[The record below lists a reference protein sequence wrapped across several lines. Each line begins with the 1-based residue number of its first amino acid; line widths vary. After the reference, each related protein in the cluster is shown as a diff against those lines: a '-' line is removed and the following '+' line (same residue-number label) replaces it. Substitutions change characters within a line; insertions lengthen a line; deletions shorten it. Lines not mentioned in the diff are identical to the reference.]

1 MQLVSC
7 LGPDCVKS
15 IEPAGK
21 KWYNTRKRKSGVPR
35 MNFKNGEDRNQLILL
50 PDSIDDYVDE
60 NNSVRVIDAY
70 ITSLDLTGLGF
81 SCTQPHDTGRPMY
94 NPKDMLKLYVY
105 GYLNRIR
112 SSRRLETESKRNL
125 EVIWLLRK
133 LSPDHKTIARFRH
146 NNSEALKNVFRD
158 FVKLSMKLEL
168 YGKELVAID
177 GSKFKAVNG
186 KDCNFT
192 KNKLADRLA
201 RIEAKIQEYL
211 DKLNEQDARESD
223 SNTEHTPTEIAA
235 IIKGL
240 ETRKME
246 YEGYR
251 ADMEQAEETQ
261 KSLTD
266 PDSRLMKYHGD
277 TAVCYNVQTAVD
289 SKHKL
294 IVDFEV
300 TTRAQDK
307 NQIGSM
313 AEKAKELLEV
323 ETLTAVADAGYDS
336 ASDIVKCIE
345 NGITPHVAH
354 IAGGDIQVCLETV
367 ESEIPP
373 ILSHTNGRCVYI
385 ARRNLGVCPMGHI
398 LYPSSYKKRP
408 GAALFRNGKACAKC
422 SCKCTTQAYKQ
433 FEVVMKQSEFHKEFD
448 DKNLR
453 VKQITVSSD
462 KELLKQRKCIVEHPF
477 GTIKRTMDA
486 EYLLTKGKQNVRGEF
501 SLTFLAYNLK
511 RVINILGTKQLLAAI
526 NLC

>member
-1 MQLVSC
+1 
-7 LGPDCVKS
+7 
-15 IEPAGK
+15 
-21 KWYNTRKRKSGVPR
+21 
-35 MNFKNGEDRNQLILL
+35 MNYKNGEDRNQLILL
-50 PDSIDDYVDE
+50 PDSIEDYVDQ

-70 ITSLDLTGLGF
+70 IESLDLTALGF
-81 SCTQPHDTGRPMY
+81 LCSQPHDTGRPMY
-94 NPKDMLKLYVY
+94 NPKDMLRLYVY
-105 GYLNRIR
+105 GYLNRVR
-112 SSRRLETESKRNL
+112 SSRRLEMETRRNL
-125 EVIWLLRK
+125 EVIWLMKK

-146 NNSEALKNVFRD
+146 DNSAGLKNVFRD
-158 FVKLSMKLEL
+158 FVKLCMKLEL
-168 YGKELVAID
+168 YGKELVAVD
-177 GSKFKAVNG
+177 GSKFRAVNG
-186 KDCNFT
+186 KDRNFT
-192 KNKLADRLA
+192 RNKLQDRLA
-201 RIEAKIQEYL
+201 RIEAKIQEYM
-211 DKLNEQDARESD
+211 DKMNEQDAQETD
-223 SNTEHTPTEIAA
+223 SNTEHTPAEITAM
-235 IIKGL
+235 IKELG
-240 ETRKME
+240 TRKLE

-307 NQIGSM
+307 NQLGPM

-336 ASDIVKCIE
+336 ASDIVECIE
-345 NGITPHVAH
+345 NGITPHVAR
-354 IAGGDIQVCLETV
+354 IAGGDIQACMETEELE
-367 ESEIPP
+367 IAP
-373 ILSHTNGRCVYI
+373 ILSYTNGRCVYI

-398 LYPSSYKKRP
+398 LYPSSYKKRS

-422 SCKCTTQAYKQ
+422 GCKCTTQAYKQ
-433 FEVVMKQSEFHKEFD
+433 FEVMMRQSEFHKEFD

-477 GTIKRTMDA
+477 GTVKRTMDA

-501 SLTFLAYNLK
+501 SLTFLAYNFK
-511 RVINILGTKQLLAAI
+511 RVLNVLGTRQLLAAI
-526 NLC
+526 NLY